1 MSQTSPKSKIML
13 KKISI
18 YIPLTIVLFITL
30 FPIIWLFL
38 MSFKTRV
45 DIFTLP
51 PPLFFKVTLD
61 NYISAFIEKGYF
73 KYLINSLI
81 VALSTT
87 ILAIVTGSITAYAF
101 SKFKG
106 FLADNHLFFWI
117 LTFRMSPE
125 VIFII
130 PYYLLWTVLGL
141 YDTHLSLILSHTT
154 FTLPIVIWLMKG
166 FFDDIPKDV
175 EEAALLDGCSWFSVF
190 RRISLPL
197 ATPGLMTS
205 AILSF
210 LFSWNEFFI
219 AMVITRINAKTLP
232 AAITGFIT
240 TRGILWGEMAAVG
253 VVVMIPVLILIFLI
267 QKYLVRGL
275 TFGAVQ

>member
-1 MSQTSPKSKIML
+1 ML

>member
-30 FPIIWLFL
+30 FPIIWLSL
-38 MSFKTRV
+38 MSLKTRV

-51 PPLFFKVTLD
+51 PPLFFKITLD

-87 ILAIVTGSITAYAF
+87 VLAIAAGSITAYAF

-130 PYYLLWTVLGL
+130 PYYLLWTILGL

>member
-1 MSQTSPKSKIML
+1 MFHILPKTRIML
-13 KKISI
+13 EKTLI
-18 YIPLTIVLFITL
+18 YILLTTILLIIL

-51 PPLFFKVTLD
+51 PPLFFNVTFD

-87 ILAIVTGSITAYAF
+87 ALATTAGSITAYAF
-101 SKFKG
+101 SRFKG

-130 PYYLLWTVLGL
+130 PYYLLWTALGL
-141 YDTHLSLILSHTT
+141 YDTHISLILSHTT

-166 FFDDIPKDV
+166 FFDDIPKEV

-190 RRISLPL
+190 KRITLPL
-197 ATPGLMTS
+197 VTPGLVTS
-205 AILSF
+205 MILSL

-232 AAITGFIT
+232 AAMTGFIT

-253 VVVMIPVLILIFLI
+253 VVIMFPILILIMFI

-275 TFGAVQ
+275 TFGALR

>member
-30 FPIIWLFL
+30 FPIIWLSL
-38 MSFKTRV
+38 MSLKTRV

-51 PPLFFKVTLD
+51 PPLFFKITLD
-61 NYISAFIEKGYF
+61 NYISAFIEKEYF

-87 ILAIVTGSITAYAF
+87 VLAITAGSITAYAF

-130 PYYLLWTVLGL
+130 PYYLLWTILGL